1 MKTLNHLLSTAV
13 AVASL
18 GILSASAGELQ
29 SVTVQSG
36 QGGTVTFFKPS
47 APKTTSKDS
56 RVGNGQANVKW
67 IQQSTPNGSAISYA
81 VQERPRYDIAPLK

>member
-18 GILSASAGELQ
+18 GILSASAAELQ
-29 SVTVQSG
+29 SVTVQYG

-47 APKTTSKDS
+47 APKTTSKNGP
-56 RVGNGQANVKW
+56 VGNGQAKVKW
-67 IQQSTPNGSAISYA
+67 MQQSIPNGSAISYA

>member
-1 MKTLNHLLSTAV
+1 MKTLKHLLPTAV

-18 GILSASAGELQ
+18 GILSASAAELQ
-29 SVTVQSG
+29 SVNVQYG

-47 APKTTSKDS
+47 APKATSKDN
-56 RVGNGQANVKW
+56 RVGNGQTKVKW
-67 IQQSTPNGSAISYA
+67 IQQSIPNGSAISYA